1 MRKLLTTIVCL
12 MALTASAQTAKRV
25 MIPGKGNINVE
36 QLNKRVDL
44 SQDVSR
50 LNLTELRVLRN
61 SFFAREGYPF
71 KDAFLR
77 GVFQCTSWYDS
88 LQWKRWEKVESKV
101 EYNDNESYR
110 TTYYKA
116 DAKLPMKTT
125 KAEQAFIAKLQ
136 AREKEQKKLN
146 FQPSES
152 GYRVNMNN
160 VINAMQLENFD
171 ARLKDKLG
179 RNGFAIVP
187 AQHEQLFNVYEKND
201 YTNFP
206 NFVTTDLYLQ
216 LYHLYFDCLLRD
228 IEQQKLH
235 NVVKK
240 LCERGQQLTTGST
253 PEMQWLHTYFNIGH
267 ALITG
272 QKGAAGTEADEVE
285 KSTGYNATT
294 SEYLGY
300 IDVPFNYQLFRPR
313 GHYTRN
319 DTLKQYFHAMM
330 WLQTVPFGT
339 DVPAQLQRAVVLA
352 ELTGSDA
359 QMRKLYQQLF
369 EPMTWLFG
377 TPDNITI
384 MQVYDLMKGRKAAAL
399 LNDKKAMAQLRGDIE
414 TLAKQQT
421 RIKPKF
427 EYTSP
432 YKINLLPQRYMP
444 DGEVLQEMV
453 DYDNDPTRRGMPK
466 GLDVF
471 ASMGVASAEKILIDE
486 LKENQ
491 QWDGFVSALAKMKQ
505 RMTEIDWQQT
515 ISNRWMDALKSVHET
530 SDGYPYFMLTPE
542 WQKKD
547 LNAALASW
555 AELKHDAILYAKQPF
570 GAECGGGGPPE
581 PVVTGFVEPNVKF
594 WRKAIS
600 LLDATNDVLVRH
612 QLTTEK
618 GKRATE
624 RLREEAQFLLR
635 ISETEL
641 AGKKLD
647 EGDYDHIKAIGATFE
662 NISLDLVRDDDQ
674 YLMGWSD
681 VEGTDRKVAL
691 IADVYTANAD
701 NNPEKSVLYV
711 AVGLADEIYCVVE
724 VDGFLWLMRGAV
736 LSYRETRR
744 ALDVLRLTD
753 EEWQKNLETNPDEGR
768 PAWMQDIIVPLK
780 EAPKTNEKYFYSTGC

>member
-1 MRKLLTTIVCL
+1 
-12 MALTASAQTAKRV
+12 
-25 MIPGKGNINVE
+25 
-36 QLNKRVDL
+36 
-44 SQDVSR
+44 
-50 LNLTELRVLRN
+50 
-61 SFFAREGYPF
+61 
-71 KDAFLR
+71 
-77 GVFQCTSWYDS
+77 
-88 LQWKRWEKVESKV
+88 
-101 EYNDNESYR
+101 
-110 TTYYKA
+110 
-116 DAKLPMKTT
+116 
-125 KAEQAFIAKLQ
+125 
-136 AREKEQKKLN
+136 
-146 FQPSES
+146 
-152 GYRVNMNN
+152 
-160 VINAMQLENFD
+160 
-171 ARLKDKLG
+171 
-179 RNGFAIVP
+179 
-187 AQHEQLFNVYEKND
+187 
-201 YTNFP
+201 
-206 NFVTTDLYLQ
+206 
-216 LYHLYFDCLLRD
+216 
-228 IEQQKLH
+228 
-235 NVVKK
+235 
-240 LCERGQQLTTGST
+240 
-253 PEMQWLHTYFNIGH
+253 
-267 ALITG
+267 
-272 QKGAAGTEADEVE
+272 
-285 KSTGYNATT
+285 
-294 SEYLGY
+294 
-300 IDVPFNYQLFRPR
+300 
-313 GHYTRN
+313 
-319 DTLKQYFHAMM
+319 
-330 WLQTVPFGT
+330 
-339 DVPAQLQRAVVLA
+339 
-352 ELTGSDA
+352 
-359 QMRKLYQQLF
+359 
-369 EPMTWLFG
+369 
-377 TPDNITI
+377 
-384 MQVYDLMKGRKAAAL
+384 
-399 LNDKKAMAQLRGDIE
+399 
-414 TLAKQQT
+414 
-421 RIKPKF
+421 
-427 EYTSP
+427 
-432 YKINLLPQRYMP
+432 
-444 DGEVLQEMV
+444 
-453 DYDNDPTRRGMPK
+453 
-466 GLDVF
+466 
-471 ASMGVASAEKILIDE
+471 
-486 LKENQ
+486 
-491 QWDGFVSALAKMKQ
+491 
-505 RMTEIDWQQT
+505 MTEIDWLQT
-515 ISNRWMDALKSVHET
+515 ISNRWMDALKTVHET